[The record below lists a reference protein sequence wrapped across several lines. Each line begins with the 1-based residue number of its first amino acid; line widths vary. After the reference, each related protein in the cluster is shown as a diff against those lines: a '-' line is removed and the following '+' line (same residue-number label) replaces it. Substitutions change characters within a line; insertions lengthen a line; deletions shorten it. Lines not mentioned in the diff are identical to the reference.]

1 VAVLVVT
8 GLLASAGVAGAAPA
22 GVGARLPQRR
32 PAVRRTR
39 TQRRSPGVDARRDGA
54 TVFLDVDA
62 AWLAAPDDVTETA
75 TFTAYEEAG
84 RVSAT
89 YRAKSRTV
97 PAVSGG
103 VRVWRGLW
111 LGAAFAQSSTS
122 AAAAVSVDVPH
133 PFFFDQPRHAAGESP
148 AARRRETTLEV
159 VAVWAVPVNRRVE
172 LRVFAGPAVV
182 RLRQDV
188 VSDYLYTDAYP
199 FDTIAFDRATLAT
212 ASASTIGV
220 AAGADLAVYL
230 TSHLGAGVAARYTH
244 ATVDLDTPLGSHLQ
258 LAAGGA
264 RIGAGLRVRF

>member
-22 GVGARLPQRR
+22 DAGARRPQRR
-32 PAVRRTR
+32 PVVRRAR
-39 TQRRSPGVDARRDGA
+39 PLRRSPGVDVRRDDA

-62 AWLAAPDDVTETA
+62 AWRAGPDDVTETA
-75 TFTAYEEAG
+75 TFSAYEEAG

-103 VRVWRGLW
+103 VHVWHGLW
-111 LGAAFAQSSTS
+111 LGAAFAQSSSS

-148 AARRRETTLEV
+148 AARRRETTFEV
-159 VAVWAVPVNRRVE
+159 DALWAVPVQRRVE

-188 VSDYLYTDAYP
+188 VSDYSYTDTYP
-199 FDTIAFDRATLAT
+199 FEMITFDHATLAT
-212 ASASTIGV
+212 ASAATVGV

-230 TSHLGAGVAARYTH
+230 TSHLGAGFAARYTH
-244 ATVDLDTPLGSHLQ
+244 ATVDLDTPLGSHLP
-258 LAAGGA
+258 LAIGGA
-264 RIGAGLRVRF
+264 RIGGGLRVRF